1 MQLNSPLILEM
12 FMKSSDLPIES
23 VALLNKTT
31 DAQELKAFNHQR
43 AMRGL
48 QPVSQQEYDELTF
61 KVGAIWHK
69 ALTANTIH

>member
-1 MQLNSPLILEM
+1 
-12 FMKSSDLPIES
+12 MKSSDLPIES

-31 DAQELKAFNHQR
+31 NAQELKAFNRQR

-48 QPVSQQEYDELTF
+48 QPVSQQEYDELTL

-69 ALTANTIH
+69 AFTENTIH